1 MHLRRRRPGV
11 FGLRRRA
18 VRIGRRAR
26 KSPGDAL
33 KIDEIIERH
42 LFARYSAAVVRVERG
57 GGAVYERAAGTLR
70 DDGGGAAYVDTRF
83 DIASITKVFVST
95 VALALVA
102 RGILALDAPLTGA
115 ITLRMI
121 LAHTGGFRSG
131 ADYRTLF
138 GEHIETFALRESPV
152 AIPGERVVYSDLG
165 FLALGAELAR
175 RTGIALEPLV
185 ERELRALGS
194 ERVTFA
200 RHARAQAIA
209 ATERDDWRGLVQG
222 RVHDEKAA
230 LAGGAAGHAGLFA
243 DAREVARLG
252 EWYLAPRYGRSTPL
266 PPELAAAAV
275 TEQAP
280 DPILRR
286 GLGWALKTSDENSCG
301 ARMSRETFGH
311 TGFTGTCIWVDP
323 VRDLNVVVLTNA
335 VHYGRRDLRDVRAAI
350 CDAAVEAFAP

>member
-1 MHLRRRRPGV
+1 VL
-11 FGLRRRA
+11 
-18 VRIGRRAR
+18 
-26 KSPGDAL
+26 
-33 KIDEIIERH
+33 ERH
-42 LFARYSAAVVRVERG
+42 LFLRYSAAVVRVESG
-57 GGAVYERAAGTLR
+57 GRVVYERAVGTLR
-70 DDGGGAAYVDTRF
+70 DDGGGTAYVDTRF

-102 RGILALDAPLTGA
+102 RDVFSLDAPLIGA
-115 ITLRMI
+115 VTLRMI

-138 GEHIETFALRESPV
+138 DEHIESFALREPPV
-152 AIPGERVVYSDLG
+152 AAPGERVVYSDLG

-185 ERELRALGS
+185 EGELHALGS
-194 ERVTFA
+194 GGVTYA
-200 RHARAQAIA
+200 RQARSEAIP
-209 ATERDDWRGLVQG
+209 ATERDEWRGLVQG

-230 LAGGAAGHAGLFA
+230 LAGGVAGHAGLFA

-252 EWYLAPRYGRSTPL
+252 EWYLAPRYGRPSPL
-266 PPELAAAAV
+266 PLELVAAAT

-280 DPILRR
+280 DTVLRR

-301 ARMSRETFGH
+301 PLMSRETFGH

-323 VRDLNVVVLTNA
+323 LRDLNVVVLTNA
-335 VHYGRRDLRDVRAAI
+335 VHYGRRDLREIRVAV
-350 CDAAVEAFAP
+350 CDAAVEAFAA